1 MTGKMAIVGD
11 GDSIMVFQAAG
22 VSAFA
27 AENEKKA
34 REVLRKIA
42 KDFDVIFLTEELAR
56 PLADFLKRFDEAP
69 YPVVLPIPSGKGDGG
84 FGEELVRSAAER
96 ALGIDIFFNNGPR
109 EATEETHQ

>member
-34 REVLRKIA
+34 RDILRKIA
-42 KDFDVIFLTEELAR
+42 KDYEVIFLTEELAR
-56 PLADFLKRFDEAP
+56 PLADFFAGALYSPVYRKKHYLRIHRRILRNIFRMFPPVTADYARFFSRKQ
-69 YPVVLPIPSGKGDGG
+69 I
-84 FGEELVRSAAER
+84 R
-96 ALGIDIFFNNGPR
+96 ALVF
-109 EATEETHQ
+109 ALL

>member
-34 REVLRKIA
+34 RDILRKIA
-42 KDFDVIFLTEELAR
+42 KDYEVIFLSPRSWRAR
-56 PLADFLKRFDEAP
+56 SL
-69 YPVVLPIPSGKGDGG
+69 
-84 FGEELVRSAAER
+84 
-96 ALGIDIFFNNGPR
+96 IF
-109 EATEETHQ
+109 